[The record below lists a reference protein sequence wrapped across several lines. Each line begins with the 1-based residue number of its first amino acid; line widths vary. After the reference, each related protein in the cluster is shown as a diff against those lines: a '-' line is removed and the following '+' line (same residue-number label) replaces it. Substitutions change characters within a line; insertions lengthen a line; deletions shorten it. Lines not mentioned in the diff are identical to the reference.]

1 MKMTRA
7 IRAQALAAVTALLVV
22 ALAAAFA
29 ALRNRGP
36 TPPAPTP
43 TAATAAIIVADAAS
57 EAGRRAFDKLNCG
70 MCHSIGG
77 RGNTDSPL
85 DGISARRDRAAI
97 REWTTGTGAARD
109 RLPAS
114 IVRRKARY
122 LNDPDLDTL
131 VEYLS
136 RLK

>member
-1 MKMTRA
+1 MTRA
-7 IRAQALAAVTALLVV
+7 IRAQALAAATALLVV
-22 ALAAAFA
+22 ALAALFA

-36 TPPAPTP
+36 TPPAPP
-43 TAATAAIIVADAAS
+43 AAATAAVVVADASS

-77 RGNTDSPL
+77 RGNTDGPL
-85 DGISARRDRAAI
+85 DGIGARRDRAAI
-97 REWTTGTGAARD
+97 REWATGTGAARD
-109 RLPAS
+109 ELPAS

-122 LNDPDLDTL
+122 ANDPDLETVVD
-131 VEYLS
+131 YLS

>member
-1 MKMTRA
+1 MTRA
-7 IRAQALAAVTALLVV
+7 RRAQALAAATALLVV

-36 TPPAPTP
+36 TRPAPPA
-43 TAATAAIIVADAAS
+43 AATAAIVVADASS

-85 DGISARRDRAAI
+85 DGIGARRDRAAI
-97 REWTTGTGAARD
+97 REWATGTGAARD
-109 RLPAS
+109 KLPAS

-122 LNDPDLDTL
+122 VNDPDLDAL

-136 RLK
+136 RLQ

>member
-1 MKMTRA
+1 MTRVV
-7 IRAQALAAVTALLVV
+7 RAQVLAATTALLVV
-22 ALAAAFA
+22 ALAAVFA
-29 ALRNRGP
+29 ALRNREP
-36 TPPAPTP
+36 TRPPPPP
-43 TAATAAIIVADAAS
+43 TAATAAVVVADAS
-57 EAGRRAFDKLNCG
+57 NEAGRRAFDRLNCG

-85 DGISARRDRAAI
+85 DGIGARRDRAAI
-97 REWTTGTGAARD
+97 REWATGTGAARD

-122 LNDPDLDTL
+122 VDDPDLEPL

>member
-1 MKMTRA
+1 MTRA
-7 IRAQALAAVTALLVV
+7 IRAQALAAATALLVV
-22 ALAAAFA
+22 ALAALFA

-36 TPPAPTP
+36 TQPAPPA
-43 TAATAAIIVADAAS
+43 AATAAVVVADAAS
-57 EAGRRAFDKLNCG
+57 EAGRRAFEKLNCG
-70 MCHSIGG
+70 MCHSLGG

-85 DGISARRDRAAI
+85 DGIGARRDRAAI
-97 REWTTGTGAARD
+97 REWATGTGAARD
-109 RLPAS
+109 ELPAG

-122 LNDPDLDTL
+122 LNDPDLETV

>member
-1 MKMTRA
+1 MTRA
-7 IRAQALAAVTALLVV
+7 LRARALAAATALLVV
-22 ALAAAFA
+22 ALAALFA
-29 ALRNRGP
+29 ALRNREP
-36 TPPAPTP
+36 TPKPPA
-43 TAATAAIIVADAAS
+43 AASAAIVVADASS

-70 MCHSIGG
+70 MCHSISG

-85 DGISARRDRAAI
+85 DGIGARRDRAAI
-97 REWTTGTGAARD
+97 RAWATGTGAARD
-109 RLPAS
+109 ELPAS

-122 LNDPDLDTL
+122 LNDPDLETV